1 MPQHR
6 AFRGLAHPL
15 AAPLGSAREGNS
27 PVQHHAGRGCCWTTR
42 WVRTK
47 RACRVTEAEDALV
60 VTFDVVVCDSLLTCV
75 NVEDERSLDPRNAAA
90 EPGSAGAAMPGRWR
104 QHHHQ
109 LATA

>member
-1 MPQHR
+1 
-6 AFRGLAHPL
+6 
-15 AAPLGSAREGNS
+15 
-27 PVQHHAGRGCCWTTR
+27 
-42 WVRTK
+42 
-47 RACRVTEAEDALV
+47 LV